1 MHGVGDRRDH
11 VGLQDVVEEGVGRF
25 RMRRVL
31 SDEQHA
37 KMKEMHDHD
46 RRERDKKPKGDLH
59 KDEPVPNY

>member
-1 MHGVGDRRDH
+1 
-11 VGLQDVVEEGVGRF
+11 
-25 RMRRVL
+25 MRRVL